1 MEPAWNVRENLLS
14 GTLSGIPAEEI
25 RMALQSLESAPLE
38 EMFTTYASAV
48 RSRGELGVLSSLNQR
63 LWGEYLLLKQ
73 FLENALANK

>member
-1 MEPAWNVRENLLS
+1 
-14 GTLSGIPAEEI
+14 
-25 RMALQSLESAPLE
+25 MALQSLESAPLE